1 RISFYS
7 DRSGKYEAWT
17 INRDG
22 SGLRQMTF
30 ANGVDVIYPFWS
42 PDGARLAYNPR
53 TESCSI
59 IEVGKPW
66 DEQTP
71 RRVPAPPA
79 ARLDGFSA
87 FSWSPDGR
95 KLGGWINSPTENAGI
110 ILYTFET
117 SNFERLT
124 NFGSK
129 PIWLHDNRRLLF
141 NHAGKLF
148 LVNSETKKVQEI
160 SLHSPHYLYEYGLTG
175 DKRILYYT
183 LATTEADIWL
193 LNLE

>member
-1 RISFYS
+1 
-7 DRSGKYEAWT
+7 
-17 INRDG
+17 
-22 SGLRQMTF
+22 
-30 ANGVDVIYPFWS
+30 
-42 PDGARLAYNPR
+42 R

-66 DEQTP
+66 GEQTP
-71 RRVPAPPA
+71 QRVPDPPT
-79 ARLDGFSA
+79 ARPDVFWA
-87 FSWSPDGR
+87 YSWSLDGR
-95 KLGGWINSPTENAGI
+95 KLGGWLSSSIENAGI
-110 ILYTFET
+110 LIYTFET
-117 SNFERLT
+117 NAFERIT
-124 NFGSK
+124 DFGSK